1 MNNWVEFWLH
11 SGGLK
16 VLVQGNGFIPIQNS
30 SPKMVFY
37 RSNPNQAVTAYYG
50 VGHLFLYILLS
61 AKFMFGKNI
70 RKVLTCVFVGFRN
83 VWS

>member
-50 VGHLFLYILLS
+50 VGHLITHSFS
-61 AKFMFGKNI
+61 MFCFQPNLCLERI
-70 RKVLTCVFVGFRN
+70 
-83 VWS
+83 

>member
-50 VGHLFLYILLS
+50 VGHLITHSFSMICFQPNLCLERI
-61 AKFMFGKNI
+61 
-70 RKVLTCVFVGFRN
+70 
-83 VWS
+83 